1 VHLFT
6 YLLESVFTICNV
18 GSTLDSRL
26 TIRGDRLM
34 MSNLKR
40 ADTQMFQC
48 NASNIHGYLVANVY
62 LNVQGNTAAAH
73 RK

>member
-1 VHLFT
+1 
-6 YLLESVFTICNV
+6 
-18 GSTLDSRL
+18 
-26 TIRGDRLM
+26 M